1 MTRFVVDASVATKWY
16 LPESDS
22 AAAEHL
28 LRAEHELIVPDLL
41 FAEVGNALWKR
52 WHKREIS
59 PNDVRAALSALEAV
73 PLRIAPARLLV
84 MAGSD
89 LAIKFRWP
97 IYDCLYL
104 ALAEK
109 EDCTMIT
116 ADRRFYSAVAAK
128 DGAARISWLGEA
140 GA

>member
-22 AAAEHL
+22 AAAERL

-52 WHKREIS
+52 WHKGEIA
-59 PNDVRAALSALEAV
+59 PDDVRATLAALEAL
-73 PLRIAPARLLV
+73 PLRVVQARLLV
-84 MAGSD
+84 MAGSE

-104 ALAEK
+104 ALAMSRR
-109 EDCTMIT
+109 CRVVTS
-116 ADRRFYSAVAAK
+116 DRRLYASLKRSPLAPCLLWVE
-128 DGAARISWLGEA
+128 DVR
-140 GA
+140 